1 MNSILWNSEKQSKN
15 FFATDNDSEKRTQNL
30 AMLMGGLHTNALNL
44 KTPIKKC
51 GTAIDARDT
60 TLSSNEKSDYKNYL
74 NSAALTL
81 QGNPRMLEY
90 KFDENEELETILVH
104 SHVDLLKQLSTDD
117 KEICE
122 KACEVY
128 VAVQLFID
136 STYKDAQTKPKVTL
150 TGKLSNKC
158 DFDNTEPTNLVSGGS
173 KSRRRHRRK
182 PARKT
187 RRGRIRKPKAKAKSK
202 THRHRRRSRVRKHK
216 KYTSRRR

>member
-1 MNSILWNSEKQSKN
+1 MNSITWNDKKQSKN
-15 FFATDNDSEKRTQNL
+15 FFGTDNDSEKRTQNL
-30 AMLMGGLHTNALNL
+30 AMLMDGLKIDDIDL
-44 KTPIKKC
+44 KTSIKKC
-51 GTAIDARDT
+51 SSTISAKDT
-60 TLSSNEKSDYKNYL
+60 LLPNEKSSYKNYL
-74 NSAALTL
+74 INAAVTL
-81 QGNPRMLEY
+81 QNNPRMLEY
-90 KFDENEELETILVH
+90 KFNETEELETILVH

-117 KEICE
+117 EKICE

-136 STYKDAQTKPKVTL
+136 STYKDAQIKPKVTL

-187 RRGRIRKPKAKAKSK
+187 RHKSK
-202 THRHRRRSRVRKHK
+202 SKPRTHRRRRHSRVRKHK